1 MTKQEII
8 ELIKRKKD
16 ACELALLDLYALDE
30 VTPNDES
37 IKIDIIRL
45 EEQIDTYKYLL
56 QEIY

>member
-8 ELIKRKKD
+8 EFIKRRKD

-30 VTPNDES
+30 VTQNDES

-45 EEQIDTYKYLL
+45 EEEINTYKTLL